1 MGFLLKA
8 AFWLAVVVVLLPSP
22 DKTTAVSQGAA
33 PVQSGEAIGAA
44 REFVAD
50 MGSFCERNREAC
62 DTGIAAAQQFGVK
75 AQHGAKLLY
84 HYIGEF
90 TGDRDPALAMSQS
103 PVGSAAPTHTATH
116 TSGVSGASRA
126 DRIGTLTQQDLLLA
140 PQGNANAAMQV
151 QPVQTIRIPVTQNGA
166 FAPAQRPVQSLG
178 QNTAEAIAPAGHG
191 VTWQADPIGSMANT
205 AWRAPLTRAELAAQ
219 PDARPASQDVIG
231 GLIGQTN

>member
-126 DRIGTLTQQDLLLA
+126 DRIGTLT
-140 PQGNANAAMQV
+140 
-151 QPVQTIRIPVTQNGA
+151 
-166 FAPAQRPVQSLG
+166 
-178 QNTAEAIAPAGHG
+178 PAGLAAGTAGQRQCSDAGAAGSDNTHSRDTKRRLCSGTAASPEPGSKHCRSHCSGRSRCHLASRSDRQHG
-191 VTWQADPIGSMANT
+191 QYSLARSFDARRIGS
-205 AWRAPLTRAELAAQ
+205 
-219 PDARPASQDVIG
+219 PA
-231 GLIGQTN
+231 